1 MTISEKDVIGS
12 LQEQLSEKDKEIAK
26 LKDEL
31 EAYKMK
37 EQSFEDLLSSRLPQ
51 IQERGIPEDD
61 IPARYHMT
69 REYTMAIEWTMY
81 SCDRCKPLLG
91 KKRVKQMEDR
101 FNSLPAKHRIW
112 PHRKLGEDPNK

>member
-69 REYTMAIEWTMY
+69 REYTMAIEWLMY

-91 KKRVKQMEDR
+91 PKRVKQMEDR
-101 FNSLPAKHRIW
+101 FNSIPASQRLW
-112 PHRKLGEDPNK
+112 PDRKLGEKSNK